1 MTHQDKPIF
10 LQTHIIHKL
19 SEYVYIPSDNTQ
31 KIFKE
36 WADLPPVYN
45 ETQLQADFLNQI
57 FGDILGY
64 SYERNEPEYNLEKE
78 VKTDLDG
85 QKPDGILG
93 FFTKDTQDVRVII
106 ELKNSLTDLDVKQ
119 YRSKDNRTPIDQAF
133 GYVSKYP
140 SKQTAN
146 EGSIEWVIVSN
157 FKEIRLYRPNYQG
170 AYHVFKLSELATDS
184 QKQKEFHFLC
194 AKNRLFTHTPK
205 ISPTHALNPSV
216 KGDGI
221 EREFYNQYKSLR
233 EQIWYDLIEL
243 NTDKHYGRNFYL
255 YKAQKLIDRII
266 FIRFCRENG
275 AIDFDIVGL
284 AINETLLVKGKYNRL
299 KYLFS
304 SMDLGNFD
312 INLSEFNGG
321 LFAPDDDLD
330 CLTISDAVIDKIY
343 NLYCYNFGSDL
354 DVNILGHIFEQS
366 ISDLEDLT
374 GDNQKKRK
382 KDGVFY
388 TPAYVTEYIIVQ
400 TIDAWLSDKM
410 ADIKH
415 DKNSDDYW
423 TAYAEILK
431 TIKILDP
438 ACGSGA
444 FLVKVFD
451 VLQKKWREIKTHITI
466 DYEYYDILKNNIFG
480 VDLNPSSVGITKLSL
495 WLKTAHHRKP
505 LTTLDNNIKIGNSLI
520 DNPDLAG
527 YYSEFEGMVIEEI
540 IARDLLNIPDINKI
554 QAEGLKQ
561 PLAFD
566 WKEKFKSVFEA
577 GGFDIIV
584 GNPPYVFARGGNFTK
599 DVKNYFYDKYKISEY
614 QLNTYLL
621 FIEKA
626 YIDLLKPQG
635 RLGFI
640 VPNNWLTINS
650 FARMREFILEKTNH
664 TEIINMVGDV
674 FEGVSV
680 DSCILT
686 FEKSPSNQE
695 IILGKMINQTVEK
708 KSYNKNF
715 IVFGD
720 NKIINFE
727 PKNAQDTHII
737 LEKINNKSKPLEQSA
752 RVLSG
757 IMAYETGKG
766 IPPQTDKM
774 RLERVYHSK
783 VKMSDHYVPYLE
795 GSDVMRYSLGWSGEH
810 IAYGEMLAAPRK
822 EAKFIG
828 ERILVRQIPSKMPY
842 AINAVLTD
850 AHYINDR
857 NSMIIQ
863 DIQDNPFFIV
873 AILNSKITSFWFAVT
888 FNKFSRTIFPQF
900 KVGELKKFPIPQATE
915 TQKQALSDLAKKILE
930 LHKEINRIS
939 SDFLDVLKF
948 GLKVKK
954 MTKKIIYWYDLTVED
969 FLDEIKKQI
978 PKLSKASTTEWIK
991 NFKEDNEKISSF
1003 KAQIYALDKQIDQI
1017 VYDIYGL
1024 SDADITVIETA
1035 HTE

>member
-1 MTHQDKPIF
+1 MSLFSKTDID
-10 LQTHIIHKL
+10 HKL
-19 SEYVYIPSDNTQ
+19 SEYHYVPSDTVQ
-31 KIFKE
+31 QIFTE
-36 WADLPPVYN
+36 WFRVSEKNLN
-45 ETQLQADFLNQI
+45 ETQLQSEFLNAI
-57 FGDILGY
+57 FGNILGY
-64 SYERNEPEYNLEKE
+64 SYNRTTSEYNLEKE

-93 FFTKDTQDVRVII
+93 FFNDAHQDVRVII
-106 ELKNSLTDLDVKQ
+106 ELKDSTTDLDIKQ
-119 YRSKDNRTPIDQAF
+119 YRHKDNRTPIDQAF
-133 GYVSKYP
+133 GYVAKYQ
-140 SKQTAN
+140 SKQSAN
-146 EGSIEWVIVSN
+146 QGSIEWVIVSN

-170 AYHVFKLSELATDS
+170 AYHVFTLEELANNKD
-184 QKQKEFHFLC
+184 KQKEFHFLC
-194 AKNRLFTHTPK
+194 AKDHLFTHSPK
-205 ISPTHALNPSV
+205 ISPTHALNPAV
-216 KGDGI
+216 KGEDI
-221 EREFYNQYKSLR
+221 EREFYNQYKNLR
-233 EQIWYDLIEL
+233 EQIWYDLISL
-243 NTDKHYGRNFYL
+243 NADKHYGRNFYL

-304 SMDLGNFD
+304 SMDLGNDD
-312 INLSEFNGG
+312 IILSQFNGG
-321 LFAPDDDLD
+321 LFAPDNDLD

-388 TPAYVTEYIIVQ
+388 TPAFVTEYIIVQ
-400 TIDAWLSDKM
+400 TIDAWLADKM
-410 ADIKH
+410 ADIH
-415 DKNSDDYW
+415 FDKITSDYW
-423 TAYAEILK
+423 NAYADILK

-451 VLQKKWREIKTHITI
+451 VLQKKWQDIKTHIPS
-466 DYEYYDILKNNIFG
+466 DYTYTDILKNNIFG

-527 YYSEFEGMVIEEI
+527 YYSEFEGKVIEEI
-540 IARDLLNIPDINKI
+540 IARDLLTREQLDEIK
-554 QAEGLKQ
+554 AEGSKQ

-566 WKEKFKSVFEA
+566 WKEKFESVFDA

-599 DVKNYFYDKYKISEY
+599 EVKNYFYDKYKISEY
-614 QLNTYLL
+614 QINTYLL

-626 YIDLLKPQG
+626 YTDLLKPNG

-640 VPNNWLTINS
+640 IPNNWLTISS
-650 FARMREFILEKTNH
+650 FAKMRDFILEKTNH

-686 FEKSPSNQE
+686 FEKNQSNQE
-695 IILGKMINQTVEK
+695 IILGKMTNQTVEK
-708 KSYNKNF
+708 KSYNKNL

-720 NKIINFE
+720 DKIINFE
-727 PKNAQDTHII
+727 PTNPQDTQAI

-752 RVLSG
+752 KVLSG
-757 IMAYETGKG
+757 LKAYETGKG
-766 IPPQTDKM
+766 TPPQTDTM
-774 RLERVYHSK
+774 RLERVYHAK
-783 VKMSDHYVPYLE
+783 IKKGDHYVSYLE
-795 GSDVMRYSLGWSGEH
+795 GSDVMRYSLGWSGEY

-828 ERILVRQIPSKMPY
+828 ERILVRQIPSKMPH
-842 AINAVLTD
+842 AINAVFTD
-850 AHYINDR
+850 AHYINDI

-863 DIQDNPFFIV
+863 DIQDNPFFIL
-873 AILNSKITSFWFAVT
+873 AILNSKLTSFWFAMT

-900 KVGELKKFPIPQATE
+900 KVGELKKFPIPQATIE
-915 TQKQALSDLAKKILE
+915 QKQSLSDLAKKILE
-930 LHKEINRIS
+930 LHKEIYKIS
-939 SDFLDVLKF
+939 SDFLFFLRVDLKI
-948 GLKVKK
+948 KK
-954 MTKKIIYWYDLTVED
+954 MTKKITYWYDLTFDD

-978 PKLSKASTTEWIK
+978 PRLPKKSAAQWADEYQ
-991 NFKEDNEKISSF
+991 EDYEKIRPL
-1003 KAQIYALDKQIDQI
+1003 KAQIPALDTAIDKI
-1017 VYDIYGL
+1017 IYDIYGL
-1024 SDADITVIETA
+1024 SDADIAVIEG
-1035 HTE
+1035 E